1 MKATFISKEN
11 NRVKFTMD
19 FTAEEFEAAVVKAY
33 QDSKD
38 KFNIDGFRKG
48 KAPRSIIE
56 KHFGEGVFFEDAINN
71 LFQTSYPDA
80 LNELELEVIDSPHAD
95 FSEIGKGKPLTITID
110 VDVYPV
116 VEVKDYK
123 GIEVEQVDPEVTDE
137 DVDRDIEAM
146 RKRNSRMVV
155 ADRPVENGDTIILDY
170 TGFVGEEQF
179 KGGTAENQELK
190 IGSGMFIPGFEEQL
204 IGVKAGES
212 KDVVVTFP
220 EEYQAKEL
228 AGKEAIFKCK
238 VHEVKFEELPELDDE
253 FAKDVSEFDTLAE
266 LRDDARARI
275 LESAKLQCENEAKD
289 KVIAQVYEN
298 NKVEAPA
305 TMVADEMDRMIQEL
319 EQQMRYQGLNI
330 QQYLQFTGSTL
341 DDFRKEIKPEA
352 EKRVATRIV
361 LRSIGDVEKVE
372 VNDEDMDKE
381 LQRMSEAYNTDP
393 ENIKKMLGEDNLAFF
408 RKDIALTKV
417 MDMLYN
423 EAKITMVKAADIEA
437 KKAEDKPEEKSEEG
451 KDK

>member
-1 MKATFISKEN
+1 MKATLISKEN
-11 NRVKFTMD
+11 NRAKFTMD

-71 LFQTSYPDA
+71 LFQTAYPEA
-80 LNELELEVIDSPHAD
+80 LNELDLEVIDSPQAD
-95 FSEIGKGKPLTITID
+95 FSEIGKGKPLTVTID
-110 VDVYPV
+110 VAVYPV

-123 GIEVEQVDPEVTDE
+123 GIEVEQVDPEVTEE

-155 ADRPVENGDTIILDY
+155 ADRPVENGDTVILDY
-170 TGFVGEEQF
+170 AGFVGDEQF
-179 KGGTAENQELK
+179 QGGTAENQELK

-228 AGKEAIFKCK
+228 AGKEATFKCT

-253 FAKDVSEFDTLAE
+253 FAKDVSEFDTLDE

-275 LESAKLQCENEAKD
+275 LESVKLQCENEAKD

-298 NKVEAPA
+298 NKIEAPA

-341 DDFRKEIKPEA
+341 DDFRNEIKPEA

-361 LRSIGDVEKVE
+361 LRSIGDVENVE
-372 VNDEDMDKE
+372 VTDEDLDKE

-393 ENIKKMLGEDNLAFF
+393 ENIKKMLGEENLAFF

-423 EAKITMVKAADIEA
+423 EAKITLVKAKDLEA
-437 KKAEDKPEEKSEEG
+437 KNAEEKSEEG

>member
-1 MKATFISKEN
+1 MKATLISKEN
-11 NRVKFTMD
+11 NRAKFTMD

-71 LFQTSYPDA
+71 LFQTAYPEA
-80 LNELELEVIDSPHAD
+80 LNELDLEVIDSPQVD
-95 FSEIGKGKPLTITID
+95 FSEIGKGKPLTVTID
-110 VDVYPV
+110 VAVYPV

-123 GIEVEQVDPEVTDE
+123 GIEVEQVDPEVTEE

-155 ADRPVENGDTIILDY
+155 ADRPVENGDTVILDY
-170 TGFVGEEQF
+170 AGFVGDEQF
-179 KGGTAENQELK
+179 QGGTAENQELK

-228 AGKEAIFKCK
+228 AGKEATFKCT

-275 LESAKLQCENEAKD
+275 LESVKLQCENEAKD

-298 NKVEAPA
+298 NKIEAPA

-341 DDFRKEIKPEA
+341 DDFRNEIKPEA

-361 LRSIGDVEKVE
+361 LRSIGDVENVE
-372 VNDEDMDKE
+372 VTDEDLDKE

-393 ENIKKMLGEDNLAFF
+393 ENIKKMLGEENLAFF

-423 EAKITMVKAADIEA
+423 EAKITLVKAKDLEA
-437 KKAEDKPEEKSEEG
+437 KNAEEKSEEG

>member
-289 KVIAQVYEN
+289 KVIAQVYEK

-372 VNDEDMDKE
+372 VTDEDMDKE

>member
-1 MKATFISKEN
+1 MKATLISKEN
-11 NRVKFTMD
+11 NRAKFTMD

-71 LFQTSYPDA
+71 LFQTAYPEA
-80 LNELELEVIDSPHAD
+80 LNELDLEVIDSPQAD
-95 FSEIGKGKPLTITID
+95 FSEIGKGKPLTVTID
-110 VDVYPV
+110 VAVYPV

-123 GIEVEQVDPEVTDE
+123 GIEVEQIDPEVTEE

-155 ADRPVENGDTIILDY
+155 ADRPVENGDTVILDY
-170 TGFVGEEQF
+170 AGFVGDEQF
-179 KGGTAENQELK
+179 QGGTAENQELK

-228 AGKEAIFKCK
+228 AGKEAVFKCK

-275 LESAKLQCENEAKD
+275 LESVKLQCENEAKD

-298 NKVEAPA
+298 NKIEAPA

-341 DDFRKEIKPEA
+341 DDFRNEIKPEA

-361 LRSIGDVEKVE
+361 LRSIGEVENVE
-372 VNDEDMDKE
+372 VTDEDLDKE

-393 ENIKKMLGEDNLAFF
+393 ENIKKMLGEENLAFF

-423 EAKITMVKAADIEA
+423 EAKITLVKAKDLEA
-437 KKAEDKPEEKSEEG
+437 KKAEEKSEEG

>member
-1 MKATFISKEN
+1 MKATLISKEN
-11 NRVKFTMD
+11 NRAKFTMD

-71 LFQTSYPDA
+71 LFQTAYPEA
-80 LNELELEVIDSPHAD
+80 LNELDLEVIDSPQAD
-95 FSEIGKGKPLTITID
+95 FSEIGKGKPLTVTID
-110 VDVYPV
+110 VAVYPV

-123 GIEVEQVDPEVTDE
+123 GIEVEQVDPEVTEE

-155 ADRPVENGDTIILDY
+155 ADRPVENGDTVILDY
-170 TGFVGEEQF
+170 AGFVGDEQF
-179 KGGTAENQELK
+179 QGGTAENQELK

-228 AGKEAIFKCK
+228 AGKEATFKCT

-275 LESAKLQCENEAKD
+275 LESVKLQCENEAKD
-289 KVIAQVYEN
+289 KVIAQIYEN
-298 NKVEAPA
+298 NKIEAPA

-341 DDFRKEIKPEA
+341 DDFRIEIKPEA

-361 LRSIGDVEKVE
+361 LRSIGDVENVE
-372 VNDEDMDKE
+372 VTDEDLDKE

-393 ENIKKMLGEDNLAFF
+393 ENIKKMLGEENLAFF

-423 EAKITMVKAADIEA
+423 EAKITLVKAKDLEA
-437 KKAEDKPEEKSEEG
+437 KKAEEKSEEG

>member
-1 MKATFISKEN
+1 MKATLISKEN
-11 NRVKFTMD
+11 NRAKFTMD

-71 LFQTSYPDA
+71 LFQTAYPEA
-80 LNELELEVIDSPHAD
+80 LNELDLEVIDSPQAD
-95 FSEIGKGKPLTITID
+95 FSEIGKGKPLTVTID
-110 VDVYPV
+110 VAVYPV

-123 GIEVEQVDPEVTDE
+123 GIEVEQVDPEVTEE

-155 ADRPVENGDTIILDY
+155 ADRPVENGDTVILDY
-170 TGFVGEEQF
+170 AGFVGDEQF
-179 KGGTAENQELK
+179 QGGTAENQELK

-228 AGKEAIFKCK
+228 AGKEATFKCT

-275 LESAKLQCENEAKD
+275 LESVKLQCENEAKD

-298 NKVEAPA
+298 NKIEAPA

-341 DDFRKEIKPEA
+341 DDFRNEIKPEA

-361 LRSIGDVEKVE
+361 LRSIGDVENVE
-372 VNDEDMDKE
+372 VTDEDLDKE
-381 LQRMSEAYNTDP
+381 LKRMSEAYNTDP
-393 ENIKKMLGEDNLAFF
+393 ENIKKMLGEENLAFF

-423 EAKITMVKAADIEA
+423 EAKITLVKAKDLEA
-437 KKAEDKPEEKSEEG
+437 KNAEEKSEEG

>member
-1 MKATFISKEN
+1 MKATLISKEN
-11 NRVKFTMD
+11 NRAKFTMD

-71 LFQTSYPDA
+71 LFQTAYPEA
-80 LNELELEVIDSPHAD
+80 LNELDLEVIDSPQAD
-95 FSEIGKGKPLTITID
+95 FSEIGKGKPLTVTID
-110 VDVYPV
+110 VAVYPV

-123 GIEVEQVDPEVTDE
+123 GIEVEQVDPEVTEE

-155 ADRPVENGDTIILDY
+155 AYRPVENGDTVILDY
-170 TGFVGEEQF
+170 AGFVGDEQF
-179 KGGTAENQELK
+179 QGGTAENQELK

-228 AGKEAIFKCK
+228 AGKEATFKCT

-275 LESAKLQCENEAKD
+275 LESVKLQCENEAKD

-298 NKVEAPA
+298 NKIEAPA

-341 DDFRKEIKPEA
+341 DDFRNEIKPEA

-361 LRSIGDVEKVE
+361 LRSIGDVENVE
-372 VNDEDMDKE
+372 VTDEDLDKE

-393 ENIKKMLGEDNLAFF
+393 ENIKKMLGEENLAFF

-423 EAKITMVKAADIEA
+423 EAKITLVKAKDLEA
-437 KKAEDKPEEKSEEG
+437 KNAEEKSEEG

>member
-1 MKATFISKEN
+1 MKATLISKEN
-11 NRVKFTMD
+11 NRAKFTME

-71 LFQTSYPDA
+71 LFQTAYPEA
-80 LNELELEVIDSPHAD
+80 LNELDLEVIDSPQAD
-95 FSEIGKGKPLTITID
+95 FSEIGKGKPLTVTID
-110 VDVYPV
+110 VAVYPV

-123 GIEVEQVDPEVTDE
+123 GIEVEQVDPEVTEE

-155 ADRPVENGDTIILDY
+155 ADRPVENGDTVILDY
-170 TGFVGEEQF
+170 AGFVGDEQF
-179 KGGTAENQELK
+179 QGGTAENQELK

-228 AGKEAIFKCK
+228 AGKEATFKCK

-253 FAKDVSEFDTLAE
+253 FAKDVSEFDTLTE

-275 LESAKLQCENEAKD
+275 LESVKLQCENEAKD

-298 NKVEAPA
+298 NKIEAPA

-341 DDFRKEIKPEA
+341 DDFRNEIKPEA

-361 LRSIGDVEKVE
+361 LRSTGDVENVE
-372 VNDEDMDKE
+372 VTDEDLDKE

-393 ENIKKMLGEDNLAFF
+393 ENIKKMLGEENLAFF

-423 EAKITMVKAADIEA
+423 EAKITLVKAKDLEA
-437 KKAEDKPEEKSEEG
+437 KNAEEKSEEG

>member
-1 MKATFISKEN
+1 ME
-11 NRVKFTMD
+11 

-71 LFQTSYPDA
+71 LFQTAYPEA
-80 LNELELEVIDSPHAD
+80 LNELDLEVIDSPQAD
-95 FSEIGKGKPLTITID
+95 FSEIGKGKPLTVTID
-110 VDVYPV
+110 VAVYPV

-123 GIEVEQVDPEVTDE
+123 GIEVEQVDPEVTEE

-155 ADRPVENGDTIILDY
+155 ADRPVENGDTVILDY
-170 TGFVGEEQF
+170 AGFVGDEQF
-179 KGGTAENQELK
+179 QGGTAENQELK

-228 AGKEAIFKCK
+228 AGKEATFKCK

-253 FAKDVSEFDTLAE
+253 FAKDVSEFDTLTE

-275 LESAKLQCENEAKD
+275 LESVKLQCENEAKD

-298 NKVEAPA
+298 NKIEAPA

-341 DDFRKEIKPEA
+341 DDFRNEIKPEA

-361 LRSIGDVEKVE
+361 LRSIGDVENVE
-372 VNDEDMDKE
+372 VTDEDLDKE

-393 ENIKKMLGEDNLAFF
+393 ENIKKMLGEENLAFF

-423 EAKITMVKAADIEA
+423 EAKITLVKAKDLEA
-437 KKAEDKPEEKSEEG
+437 KNAEEKSEEG

>member
-1 MKATFISKEN
+1 
-11 NRVKFTMD
+11 MD
-19 FTAEEFEAAVVKAY
+19 FTAEEFEVAVVKAY

-71 LFQTSYPDA
+71 LFQTAYPEA
-80 LNELELEVIDSPHAD
+80 LNELDLEVIDSPQAD
-95 FSEIGKGKPLTITID
+95 FSEIGKGKPLTVTID
-110 VDVYPV
+110 VAVYPV

-123 GIEVEQVDPEVTDE
+123 GIEVEQVDPEVTEE

-155 ADRPVENGDTIILDY
+155 ADRPVENGDTVILDY
-170 TGFVGEEQF
+170 AGFVGDEQF
-179 KGGTAENQELK
+179 QGGTAENQELK

-228 AGKEAIFKCK
+228 AGKEATFKCK

-253 FAKDVSEFDTLAE
+253 FAKDVSEFDTLTE

-275 LESAKLQCENEAKD
+275 LESVKLQCENEAKD

-298 NKVEAPA
+298 NKIEAPA

-341 DDFRKEIKPEA
+341 DDFRNEIKPEA

-361 LRSIGDVEKVE
+361 LRSIGDVENVE
-372 VNDEDMDKE
+372 VTDEDLDKE

-393 ENIKKMLGEDNLAFF
+393 ENIKKMLGEENLAFF

-423 EAKITMVKAADIEA
+423 EAKITLVKAKDLEA
-437 KKAEDKPEEKSEEG
+437 KNAEEKSEEG

>member
-1 MKATFISKEN
+1 
-11 NRVKFTMD
+11 MD

-71 LFQTSYPDA
+71 LFQTAYPEA
-80 LNELELEVIDSPHAD
+80 LNELDLEVIDSPQAD
-95 FSEIGKGKPLTITID
+95 FSEIGKGKPLTVTID
-110 VDVYPV
+110 VAVYPV

-123 GIEVEQVDPEVTDE
+123 GIEVEQVDPEVTEE

-155 ADRPVENGDTIILDY
+155 ADRPVENGDTVILDY
-170 TGFVGEEQF
+170 AGFVGDEQCQ
-179 KGGTAENQELK
+179 GGTAENQELK

-228 AGKEAIFKCK
+228 AGKEATFKCT

-275 LESAKLQCENEAKD
+275 LESVKLQCENEAKD
-289 KVIAQVYEN
+289 KVIAQIYEN
-298 NKVEAPA
+298 NKIEAPA

-341 DDFRKEIKPEA
+341 DDFRNEIKPEA

-361 LRSIGDVEKVE
+361 LRSIGDVENVE
-372 VNDEDMDKE
+372 VTDENLDKE

-393 ENIKKMLGEDNLAFF
+393 ENIKKMLGEENLAFF

-423 EAKITMVKAADIEA
+423 EAKITLVKAKDLEA
-437 KKAEDKPEEKSEEG
+437 KKAEEKSEEG

>member
-1 MKATFISKEN
+1 MKATLISKEN
-11 NRVKFTMD
+11 NRAKFTMD

-71 LFQTSYPDA
+71 LFQTAYPEA
-80 LNELELEVIDSPHAD
+80 LNELDLEVIDSPQAD
-95 FSEIGKGKPLTITID
+95 FSEIGKGKPLTVTID
-110 VDVYPV
+110 VAVYPV

-123 GIEVEQVDPEVTDE
+123 GIEVEQVDPEVTEE

-155 ADRPVENGDTIILDY
+155 ADRPVENGDTVILDY
-170 TGFVGEEQF
+170 AGFVGDEQF
-179 KGGTAENQELK
+179 QGGTAENQELK

-228 AGKEAIFKCK
+228 AGKEATFKCK

-275 LESAKLQCENEAKD
+275 LESVKLQCENEAKD

-298 NKVEAPA
+298 NKIEAPA

-341 DDFRKEIKPEA
+341 DDFRNEIKPEA

-361 LRSIGDVEKVE
+361 LRSIGEVENVE
-372 VNDEDMDKE
+372 VTDEDLDKE

-393 ENIKKMLGEDNLAFF
+393 ENIKKMLGEENLAFF

-423 EAKITMVKAADIEA
+423 EAKITLVKAKDLEA
-437 KKAEDKPEEKSEEG
+437 KNAEEKSEEG

>member
-1 MKATFISKEN
+1 MKATLISKEN
-11 NRVKFTMD
+11 NRAKFTMD

-80 LNELELEVIDSPHAD
+80 LNELDLEVIDSPQAD
-95 FSEIGKGKPLTITID
+95 FSEIGKGKPLTVTID
-110 VDVYPV
+110 VAVYPV

-123 GIEVEQVDPEVTDE
+123 GIEVEQVDPEVTEE

-155 ADRPVENGDTIILDY
+155 ADRPVENGDTVILDY
-170 TGFVGEEQF
+170 AGFVGDEQF
-179 KGGTAENQELK
+179 QGGTAENQELK

-228 AGKEAIFKCK
+228 AGKEATFKCT

-275 LESAKLQCENEAKD
+275 LESVKLQCENEAKD
-289 KVIAQVYEN
+289 KVIAQIYEN
-298 NKVEAPA
+298 NKIEAPA

-341 DDFRKEIKPEA
+341 DDFRNEIKPEA

-361 LRSIGDVEKVE
+361 LRSIGDVENVE
-372 VNDEDMDKE
+372 VTDEDLDKE

-393 ENIKKMLGEDNLAFF
+393 ENIKKMLGEENLAFF

-423 EAKITMVKAADIEA
+423 EAKITLVKAKDLEA
-437 KKAEDKPEEKSEEG
+437 KKAEEKSEEG

>member
-1 MKATFISKEN
+1 MKATLISKEN
-11 NRVKFTMD
+11 NRAKFTMD

-71 LFQTSYPDA
+71 LFQTAYPEA
-80 LNELELEVIDSPHAD
+80 LNELDLEVIDSPQAD
-95 FSEIGKGKPLTITID
+95 FSEIGKGKPLTVTID
-110 VDVYPV
+110 VAVYPL

-123 GIEVEQVDPEVTDE
+123 GIEVEQVDPEVTEE

-155 ADRPVENGDTIILDY
+155 ADRPVENGDTVILDY
-170 TGFVGEEQF
+170 AGFVGDEQF
-179 KGGTAENQELK
+179 QGGTAENQELK

-228 AGKEAIFKCK
+228 AGKEATFKCT

-275 LESAKLQCENEAKD
+275 LESVKLQCENEAKD

-298 NKVEAPA
+298 NKIEAPA

-341 DDFRKEIKPEA
+341 DDFRNEIKPEA

-361 LRSIGDVEKVE
+361 LRSIGDVENVE
-372 VNDEDMDKE
+372 VTDEDLDKE

-393 ENIKKMLGEDNLAFF
+393 ENIKKMLGEENLAFF

-423 EAKITMVKAADIEA
+423 EAKITLVKAKDLEA
-437 KKAEDKPEEKSEEG
+437 KNAEEKSEEG

>member
-146 RKRNSRMVV
+146 RKRNSRMVA

-372 VNDEDMDKE
+372 VTDEDMDKE